1 MGLSTYW
8 CVWWLCWWSVLFH
21 WAEYR
26 WVCRQTDGLV
36 VDCAKYRWDCGCTI
50 LLTANGYDHV
60 VECRDCCR
68 HTDWLWCHR
77 GCSEYKI
84 NGVVHHVGS
93 GHQLLVEF
101 NAHKEKL
108 MKEKITLRS
117 ATSDEVLFL
126 IFHARV
132 LGEWSE
138 LYAVSCTPDANACIP
153 SCTHYKIYWFTQVRT
168 HTHTQHTHI
177 RRWDKRKQEIYVL
190 FIHLRESSYSYNEV
204 KHQLTYL
211 LTYNEEK
218 FIGCRSRPCDLTRK
232 AKWPCRAMQTN
243 PVNAL
248 YCRTPLCS
256 VIRPLLPSETLSRT

>member
-36 VDCAKYRWDCGCTI
+36 VGCAKYRWDCGCTI
-50 LLTANGYDHV
+50 LLTANGDDHV

-168 HTHTQHTHI
+168 HTHTQHTHKPGAYNYEGSSFCDVCPAI
-177 RRWDKRKQEIYVL
+177 RKLNMPQLKLVWGETLNLTLLICTQLYWHHEPCG
-190 FIHLRESSYSYNEV
+190 HLRWLKMWCHKLCTWIDWIPKLS
-204 KHQLTYL
+204 
-211 LTYNEEK
+211 
-218 FIGCRSRPCDLTRK
+218 
-232 AKWPCRAMQTN
+232 
-243 PVNAL
+243 NAIWA
-248 YCRTPLCS
+248 S
-256 VIRPLLPSETLSRT
+256 GA